1 MKIFYF
7 YLVLSIYFCFPFSI
21 SYAALP
27 FQFLLQFLSLCCV
40 LSQAFIKCSRNTFVH
55 THMYYI
61 YIYIYSMCNII
72 YIFEKTYQCLHG

>member
-40 LSQAFIKCSRNTFVH
+40 LSQAFIKWAVETLLCTH
-55 THMYYI
+55 TCILYI
-61 YIYIYSMCNII
+61 YIYIYIVCV
-72 YIFEKTYQCLHG
+72 T